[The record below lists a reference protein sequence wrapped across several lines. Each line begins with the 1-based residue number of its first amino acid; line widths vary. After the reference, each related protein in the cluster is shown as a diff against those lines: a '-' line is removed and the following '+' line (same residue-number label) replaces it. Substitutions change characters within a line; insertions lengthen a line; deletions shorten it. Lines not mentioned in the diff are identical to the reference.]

1 MSKKV
6 KKQDAGHTKMRW
18 RCHLSSEWT
27 QTCPCRGD
35 LILAFKRLRLEDCH
49 KFTATL
55 GYRVTPCLRKQ
66 TKARKTTKQTTRRK
80 RHGAGEVTQWL
91 RAGAAPAENL
101 LSAPSTHIYGR
112 SLSFLTPVQE
122 DSVPQQATRKMCD
135 VHADTQSKCTFA

>member
-1 MSKKV
+1 M
-6 KKQDAGHTKMRW
+6 QIYTKMRW

-66 TKARKTTKQTTRRK
+66 TKTRKTTRQTTRRK

-91 RAGAAPAENL
+91 RARVAPAENL

-122 DSVPQQATRKMCD
+122 DPVPLLISASHQEDVWCACRHAIKM
-135 VHADTQSKCTFA
+135 HIRIIK